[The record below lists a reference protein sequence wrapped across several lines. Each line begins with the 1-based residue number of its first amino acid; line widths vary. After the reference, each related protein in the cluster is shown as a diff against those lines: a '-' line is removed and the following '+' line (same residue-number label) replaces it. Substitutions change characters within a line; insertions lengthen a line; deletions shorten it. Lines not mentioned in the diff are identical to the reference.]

1 MKTTELCDEC
11 GKLDFNADSENDGNH
26 VCDEC
31 IDKYIKENEAELE
44 IAWRK
49 QFH

>member
-11 GKLDFNADSENDGNH
+11 GKLDSNADSENGKH

-31 IDKYIKENEAELE
+31 VDKYVAQQEIEL
-44 IAWRK
+44 RK
-49 QFH
+49 KLH